1 MLKRSSWRSWD
12 VDSEDGSSVYFTTC
26 WFFAAVGNAFV
37 FLAPSLWSISAIR
50 DNNPYH
56 GHGRDGLGKCPLCY
70 ARLRTWKG
78 FMKHSQYSICH
89 SSQADGLT
97 VPLMCPAEHKAGVFL
112 CRGSSLM
119 DSERTRDHPSQS
131 LISCYSHWQKAP
143 WRVDTGS
150 IQHGCSSLSSWPI
163 FLWQTLVAQSF
174 FSMGPPRRGWCS
186 VYKGCFEVKAALL
199 SFWILFIKAKCPFC
213 LSAGLHYTDFKT
225 V

>member
-1 MLKRSSWRSWD
+1 MLLSSLLHL
-12 VDSEDGSSVYFTTC
+12 Y
-26 WFFAAVGNAFV
+26 N
-37 FLAPSLWSISAIR
+37 PSLQLEIIIPATVMEEMAWENAHYVTQGYVHERDLWSTHNTPTAI
-50 DNNPYH
+50 
-56 GHGRDGLGKCPLCY
+56 
-70 ARLRTWKG
+70 LR
-78 FMKHSQYSICH
+78 S
-89 SSQADGLT
+89 ADGLT
-97 VPLMCPAEHKAGVFL
+97 VLLMCPAEHKAGVFL

-131 LISCYSHWQKAP
+131 LISCYSHWLKAP

-213 LSAGLHYTDFKT
+213 LSAGLH
-225 V
+225 